1 MAFKPLKLLGKIVKT
16 VLPFGGGI
24 VADIISPN
32 KTMAEK
38 KEGLELL
45 TPIAQYN
52 RTMARPRIAIAI
64 VFTYLGGVVIQWIQV
79 LCGVHKAYQIVI
91 PSQLS
96 EFAVIVVTVIVGS
109 RGIEKIVDKIF
120 KKKDKKK

>member
-1 MAFKPLKLLGKIVKT
+1 MSIFKKIAKLASKII
-16 VLPFGGGI
+16 PGGGV
-24 VADIISPN
+24 VAQIIGLD
-32 KTMAEK
+32 KTPAQIK
-38 KEGLELL
+38 SGLELL
-45 TPIAQYN
+45 DPIAQYN

-79 LCGVHKAYQIVI
+79 LCGVDKAYQIVI

-109 RGIEKIVDKIF
+109 RGIEKIVDKIC
-120 KKKDKKK
+120 KRKEK